1 MALHLNQQEIGYP
14 YWFYVW
20 KNYSE
25 LRGMLHFWVDSETK
39 HFGYCNCLGHAPH
52 VEKRTFC
59 SSHWYLE
66 DKKGWGGLQLHDYD
80 ELSMNYCNCMIL
92 YEQFVDHSDNEPWKT
107 MFSPSL
113 HAFFG
118 IHITSTK
125 AGDRVTHEMD
135 CTLQWYA
142 VVCPNG
148 PVLQS
153 NLCTSAS
160 GNDPKWNWKNR
171 EEILDPAFTSQPR
184 MKFWDLDCPKLLC
197 NVKAT
202 PFIISITHDMGL
214 WLPPRTFGPVLR

>member
-39 HFGYCNCLGHAPH
+39 HFGYCTCLGHAPH
-52 VEKRTFC
+52 VEKKTFC

-113 HAFFG
+113 HAFFWDSHHQYKSWWSG
-118 IHITSTK
+118 HTWNGLYST
-125 AGDRVTHEMD
+125 
-135 CTLQWYA
+135 
-142 VVCPNG
+142 VVCCC
-148 PVLQS
+148 L
-153 NLCTSAS
+153 
-160 GNDPKWNWKNR
+160 PKRPSLAVEPLHLSKWKRSKMKLEKQGRNPWPSFHIPAQN
-171 EEILDPAFTSQPR
+171 EILGPGLSKAS
-184 MKFWDLDCPKLLC
+184 LLC
-197 NVKAT
+197 
-202 PFIISITHDMGL
+202 
-214 WLPPRTFGPVLR
+214 